1 MMSSMSVLTGGPS
14 LATYLRERLQAA
26 IADADHPPSGTVDRR
41 NLDAIID
48 QLCAHHGVQR
58 LELRVDAMSRLQL
71 ETTEAGYRQPNG
83 QVTTQR
89 TLIAPFHL
97 PYTGTEE
104 LWNTRPNV
112 TLQELGDAHPLG
124 GVEIGGPDHLQIR
137 IRASDISPEDLK
149 NERAQVLSSLIT
161 KVEWVNQQVDKFNE
175 TLRARVGEHLLR
187 HVTLTEFG
195 HELDAAADLPLW
207 QADTEE
213 QVPIPL
219 ERKALRPTSTDT
231 VTGDPASAQNPE
243 SVMAQSIYDD
253 VVQTIEQMTRAME
266 RTPTASKLGEEEI
279 RDLIL
284 FVLNA
289 NYRGAVAG
297 EVFNG
302 EGKTD
307 ILLRWDDAN
316 AFIGECKFWHGPS
329 AFRAAIDQM
338 LGYVTWRDTKAALII
353 FIRGEKPED
362 VMKKAHDEIRAH
374 HSYKSGAPSAESDL
388 RANYVLRSKHDDERL
403 ISVALIGVVIPPA
416 KSKPNLPLT

>member
-1 MMSSMSVLTGGPS
+1 MMSSMSVLTEGRS
-14 LATYLRERLQAA
+14 LETYLRERLQTA
-26 IADADHPPSGTVDRR
+26 IADADRTPPGTVDRQ
-41 NLDAIID
+41 NLDAITD
-48 QLCAHHGVQR
+48 NLCAFHGVQR
-58 LELRVDAMSRLQL
+58 LDLQVDAMSRLQL
-71 ETTEAGYRQPNG
+71 ETINAGYLQPKG
-83 QVTTQR
+83 EVTTEP
-89 TLIAPFHL
+89 TLIAPFRL
-97 PYTGTEE
+97 PYTGTQE
-104 LWNTRPNV
+104 LWNTTPTG
-112 TLQELGDAHPLG
+112 TLQVLGNAHPLG
-124 GVEIGGPDHLQIR
+124 GVEVGGPDHLQIR
-137 IRASDISPEDLK
+137 IRASDLSPEDLK
-149 NERAQVLSSLIT
+149 NERAQVLSNLKT
-161 KVEWVNQQVDKFNE
+161 KVDWVNQQVDKFNE
-175 TLRARVGEHLLR
+175 TLRERVGEHLLR
-187 HVTLTEFG
+187 HVTLAEFG
-195 HELDAAADLPLW
+195 HKLDAAADLPLW
-207 QADTEE
+207 QADAEE

-219 ERKALRPTSTDT
+219 KRQALRPTST
-231 VTGDPASAQNPE
+231 VTDDPTSAQNPE

-316 AFIGECKFWHGPS
+316 AFIGECKFWKGPS

-353 FIRGEKPED
+353 FIRDGKPDD
-362 VMKKAHDEIRAH
+362 VMKKAHDAIRSH
-374 HSYKSGAPSAESDL
+374 HSYKSGTPSAESDL

-403 ISVALIGVVIPPA
+403 ISVALIGVFIQPA
-416 KSKPNLPLT
+416 KAKPHLPLT